1 MSSQVLYRKWRP
13 QIFSHIVGQ
22 NHVIDTL
29 RQQVRLN
36 RVAHAYMFSGP
47 RGTGKTTAARI
58 LSKALNC
65 CGQID
70 GEPDNTCRSCSNINS
85 GRSLDIIEMDA
96 ASNRGI
102 DEIRHIRDKVHFS
115 PTESRF
121 KVYIVDEAHML
132 TEAASNAFL
141 KTLEEPP
148 PHVIFVLC
156 TTESHKILP
165 TIVSRCQRFNFRK
178 LVTNTI
184 IERLQ
189 FLCGEEG
196 IEPSPKVLEYLA
208 KTSNGSLRDAENL
221 LEQLTVAF
229 GTNPSVQQVHN
240 LLGIEHSKETNEI
253 VSKMLMGHTAD
264 ALSAVG
270 RASYNGSDMRLIHK
284 DVVNMLRNILMIWSG
299 ADEVLEIE
307 KAELLNL
314 KTMANSVSPTH
325 LMNCIKAMSQTE
337 IKTDEISALPLELAI
352 ITTTLESSIIDAN
365 LKNPSSNKNIEERPN
380 HILESKI
387 SNPQEVNITPDTES
401 LNVETFRS
409 TENHITTE
417 IWDNIVQ
424 VLRRHKGKRFFLGA
438 LLRDC
443 KLPFFDNDRIM
454 FPFSHRSNL
463 ERMET
468 ELDDITNKEAVDNAI
483 KEFLGSSHPIELI
496 LQEDPSNSG
505 QHASTTSPLVRAI
518 RNMGGRILE
527 ERKFDE

>member
-13 QIFSHIVGQ
+13 QIFADLVGQ
-22 NHVIDTL
+22 SHVTDTL

-65 CGQID
+65 NAQIN
-70 GEPDNTCRSCSNINS
+70 GEPDNVCSVCSNIND
-85 GRSLDIIEMDA
+85 GRSMDIIEMDA

-148 PHVIFVLC
+148 PHVIFILC

-165 TIVSRCQRFNFRK
+165 TIISRCQRFNFRK
-178 LVTNTI
+178 LSTDI
-184 IERLQ
+184 IISRLQ
-189 FLCGEEG
+189 FLCEKEE
-196 IEPSPKVLEYLA
+196 IETSSKVLEYLA

-221 LEQLTVAF
+221 LEQLTVSF
-229 GTNPSVQQVHN
+229 GAKPSIQQVHSM
-240 LLGIEHSKETNEI
+240 LGIEHSVEAKEI
-253 VSKMLMGHTAD
+253 VASMLTGHTAE
-264 ALSAVG
+264 ALSVVG
-270 RASYNGSDMRLIHK
+270 RATYNGADLRLVHRY
-284 DVVNMLRNILMIWSG
+284 VVDILRSVLMIWSG
-299 ADEVLEIE
+299 ASEVLEIE
-307 KAELLNL
+307 QAELLEL
-314 KTMANSVSPTH
+314 QKMATEVSPTH
-325 LMNCIKAMSQTE
+325 LMNCLKAMSQTE
-337 IKTDEISALPLELAI
+337 IKTDETSSLPLELAI
-352 ITTTLESSIIDAN
+352 ITTALQSSVSLDN
-365 LKNPSSNKNIEERPN
+365 LISRSDNKNMGGLQKPHLQSKDAINEETIEAPDMEK
-380 HILESKI
+380 SK
-387 SNPQEVNITPDTES
+387 
-401 LNVETFRS
+401 FR
-409 TENHITTE
+409 EKQIP
-417 IWDNIVQ
+417 IDVWDNIVQ

-443 KLPFFDNDRIM
+443 KLPFFDDDTIM

-468 ELDDITNKEAVDNAI
+468 ELDDIANQEAIDDAI
-483 KEFLGSSHPIELI
+483 QQFLGSTYPIKLI

-505 QHASTTSPLVRAI
+505 QSASSTSHLVRAI

-527 ERKFDE
+527 ERKIDE

>member
-65 CGQID
+65 SGQID

-184 IERLQ
+184 MERLQ

-229 GTNPSVQQVHN
+229 GTNHSVQQVHN

-270 RASYNGSDMRLIHK
+270 RACY
-284 DVVNMLRNILMIWSG
+284 
-299 ADEVLEIE
+299 
-307 KAELLNL
+307 
-314 KTMANSVSPTH
+314 
-325 LMNCIKAMSQTE
+325 
-337 IKTDEISALPLELAI
+337 
-352 ITTTLESSIIDAN
+352 
-365 LKNPSSNKNIEERPN
+365 
-380 HILESKI
+380 
-387 SNPQEVNITPDTES
+387 
-401 LNVETFRS
+401 
-409 TENHITTE
+409 
-417 IWDNIVQ
+417 
-424 VLRRHKGKRFFLGA
+424 KG
-438 LLRDC
+438 
-443 KLPFFDNDRIM
+443 
-454 FPFSHRSNL
+454 
-463 ERMET
+463 
-468 ELDDITNKEAVDNAI
+468 
-483 KEFLGSSHPIELI
+483 
-496 LQEDPSNSG
+496 
-505 QHASTTSPLVRAI
+505 
-518 RNMGGRILE
+518 
-527 ERKFDE
+527 